1 MPRRATCVRPIS
13 RDKTTDLPS
22 LEEFSIQ
29 GILSAIEED
38 IEGDLNVIS
47 EVLGRSRFVLADQY
61 ESQMAPLGEIRG
73 SGIDAIGEE
82 EEGTGLV
89 LRTADD
95 VMILRE
101 DASLVDGSNSG
112 SAAYGLL
119 ERLQAVPRGPG
130 VPVDNGVERFFS
142 NDVAPVAVDDIHHN
156 EETFVRP
163 FLADMYESRDLTTTR
178 PDGPA
183 RAVVSETYLSAE
195 ADGVS
200 SGIVPMVSEAG
211 RHYPLYTHG
220 DTDLFNPAVPG
231 ESTSPVRRNGYVSGF
246 DGITNWLSRRTSGAE
261 MDAEARLRGLLNR
274 QVG

>member
-1 MPRRATCVRPIS
+1 MRPIH
-13 RDKTTDLPS
+13 RDKSTSLPA

-29 GILSAIEED
+29 GILSAIDED
-38 IEGDLNVIS
+38 IEGDLAVIS

-73 SGIDAIGEE
+73 IGIDVIGEE
-82 EEGTGLV
+82 DEIRVT
-89 LRTADD
+89 DD

-119 ERLQAVPRGPG
+119 ERLQAVPRTGG
-130 VPVDNGVERFFS
+130 DGVERIFS
-142 NDVAPVAVDDIHHN
+142 NEVARAAVHEQHNHDLQTPPVN
-156 EETFVRP
+156 E
-163 FLADMYESRDLTTTR
+163 ARDLTATR

-200 SGIVPMVSEAG
+200 SGMVPMVSEAG

-220 DTDLFNPAVPG
+220 DTDLFNTATLRESSPPG
-231 ESTSPVRRNGYVSGF
+231 RRGGYTSGF
-246 DGITNWLSRRTSGAE
+246 DGITNWLSRRTSSTE
-261 MDAEARLRGLLNR
+261 LDAEARLRGLLNR
-274 QVG
+274 HGG

>member
-1 MPRRATCVRPIS
+1 MRPIH
-13 RDKTTDLPS
+13 RDKNTSLPA

-29 GILSAIEED
+29 GILSAIDED
-38 IEGDLNVIS
+38 IEGDLAVIS

-73 SGIDAIGEE
+73 VGIDVIGEE
-82 EEGTGLV
+82 EEV
-89 LRTADD
+89 PRTADD

-119 ERLQAVPRGPG
+119 ERLQAVPRMTGDG
-130 VPVDNGVERFFS
+130 VDRIFSDEVASTAVHNAQHVENS
-142 NDVAPVAVDDIHHN
+142 PAPLIVT
-156 EETFVRP
+156 ETREP
-163 FLADMYESRDLTTTR
+163 TATR

-200 SGIVPMVSEAG
+200 SGMVPIVSEAG

-220 DTDLFNPAVPG
+220 DTDLFNTAILRESPTPA
-231 ESTSPVRRNGYVSGF
+231 RRGGYVSGF

-261 MDAEARLRGLLNR
+261 LDAEARLRGLLNR
-274 QVG
+274 QGG